1 MRLPYDQHTIVQA
14 RQLGNARERS
24 WQPHRLSLSGNSV
37 RAYEPENDKQN
48 HAVCVPQP
56 SCLDALRIIVLP
68 RNKHEVRNR
77 PILGSSLLNRLAP
90 LLESTK
96 PASHDESPTLHMVT
110 PPEIWTRG
118 QETLQATFDIGIS
131 EAVTRGWGRDSPKR
145 TNRVRRP
152 DTAPPTRRRFVYK
165 LTTPKVLGRDGAG
178 RGGLSDC
185 VSCNTDS
192 RSIQVVVT

>member
-1 MRLPYDQHTIVQA
+1 MCNACYDHRTVVRP
-14 RQLGNARERS
+14 RQFGNARERS
-24 WQPHRLSLSGNSV
+24 WQPHRLSLSANSM

-56 SCLDALRIIVLP
+56 SCLDVLEIIVLP
-68 RNKHEVRNR
+68 RNKHEVRKR

-118 QETLQATFDIGIS
+118 QETLQATFDIGNS
-131 EAVTRGWGRDSPKR
+131 DAVTRGWGRDSP
-145 TNRVRRP
+145 NNVQ
-152 DTAPPTRRRFVYK
+152 DSRRR
-165 LTTPKVLGRDGAG
+165 
-178 RGGLSDC
+178 
-185 VSCNTDS
+185 
-192 RSIQVVVT
+192 RS